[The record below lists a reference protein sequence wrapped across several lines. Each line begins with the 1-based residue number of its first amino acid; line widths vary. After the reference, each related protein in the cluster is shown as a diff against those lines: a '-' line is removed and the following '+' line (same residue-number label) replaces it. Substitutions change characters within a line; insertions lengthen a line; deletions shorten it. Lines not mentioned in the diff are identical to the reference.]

1 MFGGVLEKIRLFEA
15 DIEHH
20 IDNIVQQ
27 KLLTDITNK
36 RHLILRDHF
45 IMQQAESIGP
55 IADKL
60 LDLYLDQ
67 DEIVEAQEAPSEGDD
82 VLSTAMKE
90 FEAKVADIR
99 EYHRTF
105 RDLPPVKSEID
116 HPDPS
121 MLEGLFSVYE
131 RYGSCLDLESHYHH
145 YSDFM
150 LVTSKR
156 AEEANDPLGNGW
168 KGRVEYFSFIPTIP
182 NIILNDIDPFRKVY
196 GFTLYRKFVEDLINY
211 LIDFYGRI
219 KVMEKDVLLS
229 SLEKSETDAEEYWSK
244 LLEHKKAVVRNNSNS
259 GGASGITSTEKSTAT
274 LITPAP
280 LRKYTKT
287 FALWPITYVE
297 SMTVKDGETP
307 PSLTDIKAVIQAEG
321 KIVMLLQTLLFETLQ
336 ETEKVLLRDYSKTA
350 EEIEWER
357 KHLQDEF
364 IHSVE
369 EARKKCGTTVESSVA
384 QAAQYDVM
392 TTLAKDETTGEAKGT
407 TTTTTTAEEETNT
420 QLLDR
425 DGKPVA
431 RWLVQLQQLH
441 KRYCCEVCGDTVY
454 IGPKAFREH
463 FGAER
468 HAEGLRRLGV
478 THHLRDYEGISSIRM
493 VIAMRD
499 KVMGGTT
506 GFRKRLH
513 EDQEE
518 EEMQDAQGNV
528 ITAGAYRRF
537 QISRKG
543 I

>member
-36 RHLILRDHF
+36 RHQILRDHF
-45 IMQQAESIGP
+45 IMQQAEAIGP

-82 VLSTAMKE
+82 VLNAAMKE
-90 FEAKVADIR
+90 FEAQIADIR

-121 MLEGLFSVYE
+121 MLEGLFSVCE

-156 AEEANDPLGNGW
+156 AEETNDPLGNGW

-182 NIILNDIDPFRKVY
+182 NIILNEIDPFRKVY
-196 GFTLYRKFVEDLINY
+196 GFTLYRKFVEGLLTY
-211 LIDFYGRI
+211 LIDFYGRV

-229 SLEKSETDAEEYWSK
+229 SLEKCENDSEEYWSK
-244 LLEHKKAVVRNNSNS
+244 LLEHKKAVVGNNNSNS
-259 GGASGITSTEKSTAT
+259 GGNGITLTEKSTTST

-280 LRKYTKT
+280 LRKYTKA

-297 SMTVKDGETP
+297 SMTVKDDGEIP
-307 PSLTDIKAVIQAEG
+307 PSLTDVKAVIQAEG

-357 KHLQDEF
+357 KHLQEEF

-369 EARKKCGTTVESSVA
+369 EARKKCGSTVESSVA

-392 TTLAKDETTGEAKGT
+392 TTLAKDETTGETKDT
-407 TTTTTTAEEETNT
+407 TKAEEDTTT

-441 KRYCCEVCGDTVY
+441 KRYYCEVCGGTVY

-478 THHLRDYEGISSIRM
+478 THHLKDYEGISSIRM

-499 KVMGGTT
+499 KVLGGKT

-513 EDQEE
+513 EDQEG